1 MALAWS
7 DQRMLALRR
16 LFSEG
21 RSDKEIGAALG
32 VSTRA
37 VIGKRYR
44 LELLRNGRK
53 GGDPYALAIRRAER
67 DKADSLS

>member
-1 MALAWS
+1 MGIPWPDERTAT
-7 DQRMLALRR
+7 LRR
-16 LFSEG
+16 LFADG
-21 RSDKEIGAALG
+21 RSDAEIGRAIG
-32 VSTRA
+32 VTARA

-53 GGDPYALAIRRAER
+53 GSDPYALAIRRAER